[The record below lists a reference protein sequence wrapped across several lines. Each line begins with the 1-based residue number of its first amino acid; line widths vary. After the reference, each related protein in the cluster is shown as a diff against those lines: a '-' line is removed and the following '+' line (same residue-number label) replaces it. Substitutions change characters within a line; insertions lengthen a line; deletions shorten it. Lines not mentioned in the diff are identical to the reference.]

1 MGRTLHFEKKSCLRS
16 SCVINDTDSCIAV
29 RMYRVAVISL
39 VQYKKVVM
47 KCILL
52 HVMNEHSH
60 DFKIVVVLQNCMGLI
75 KDEPDSGS
83 EACITALYDG
93 TEEGNI
99 KVAEIDIKSEETLD
113 IKEEHS
119 EGIACPTV
127 KAEPEVSVC
136 AGV

>member
-39 VQYKKVVM
+39 MQCKKVVM

-52 HVMNEHSH
+52 HVMNWHSH
-60 DFKIVVVLQNCMGLI
+60 DFNSVLVLQNCMGLI

-83 EACITALYDG
+83 EACVTALDVG
-93 TEEGNI
+93 TEEG
-99 KVAEIDIKSEETLD
+99 KMEVHEFDIKAEETLD

-119 EGIACPTV
+119 EGITCPTL